1 MSRTTITAQLFSQ
14 GVIEGARDS
23 LVTEQDYAQAITATE
38 RAPTLAQLAKLL
50 VDPHSAFMTER
61 HEKYTNRLIQFMV
74 NRGGVLLSELV
85 ELFKVIELF
94 EERIEKNTV
103 YGECLIEFINLM
115 GGALLKSKTSDE
127 QQYMRVAIDAMEQ
140 LALLLRVPFLNVR
153 KSIIET
159 ILSFWEQ
166 RPNVPIRR
174 VGGGGSGRG
183 GAGMYRT
190 CSKEFHEAVI
200 EHSKVVSTLVQAMPL
215 LQPDEHILAL
225 VVLEQLTR
233 NSAANVASIVS
244 CRGAQLIALLL
255 PEAHKS
261 HVPMLIDI
269 LWHCVQHAQD
279 KTKCIEQ
286 LSARTSISALNAV
299 FERIMKS
306 AHSKAEKETRND
318 LLVLMTQLARHNP
331 SAPFVETSFL
341 REIIS
346 FGCSGE
352 RNLTNSEVDF
362 EFLRMLLTCAVILA
376 EGDGA
381 ALRHVK
387 ATKLLDYLLLPVQQL
402 EERKK
407 ETRSLYQWSGAQKEE
422 LQLLSLQ
429 LLTKLAPRM
438 KDKFVEQ
445 NGCQLLM
452 SFLFWSFQTD
462 YMGHGNSILA
472 MGGRGSAR
480 AQCRFCLRC
489 IRSLCTPLQEDDAT
503 GIIEGFVNEG
513 IVDLLLLTL
522 SNVNGIDQDPASDSF
537 VYIEDDHI
545 DLEIQEDMLVILS
558 LVADINQKEMMN
570 SNLIPILVYYLRTL
584 PGRVVNGVRRQQL
597 LLSVLDCI
605 FSAVLGHEE
614 AEIAF
619 LEKEGAFLLID
630 LLEHLPQEMHSVV
643 LTALIELTENPASM
657 THLMTWRSSQAAK
670 GDQPPLTLVQLLVK
684 LWREEEKRIGAHRGS
699 TGQLTNVDYPMAG
712 AAQIRQSTNHN
723 QSELSPA
730 LAEMGE
736 NVRAKIYC
744 LMFRI
749 GFNDQLPGVTT
760 GDYVTLAL
768 IEKYYD
774 FKVSEVWN
782 EVIDELTQ
790 EGISL
795 IDADS
800 EAAETIKQ
808 AQSERAKGIQNLQ
821 DQLKQAKIMQDKA
834 DEQFLF
840 EKIREK
846 YRQSARLTA
855 RWYDYIERTSN
866 YSKLEAAKAEM
877 SRQIEQSKTRSK
889 ENQKTINHL
898 NRVELNTT
906 TFQGRHMYVEST
918 PSAITRTPDP
928 QY

>member
-1 MSRTTITAQLFSQ
+1 MSF
-14 GVIEGARDS
+14 
-23 LVTEQDYAQAITATE
+23 
-38 RAPTLAQLAKLL
+38 TL
-50 VDPHSAFMTER
+50 
-61 HEKYTNRLIQFMV
+61 
-74 NRGGVLLSELV
+74 
-85 ELFKVIELF
+85 
-94 EERIEKNTV
+94 KNNLV

-352 RNLTNSEVDF
+352 RNL
-362 EFLRMLLTCAVILA
+362 
-376 EGDGA
+376 
-381 ALRHVK
+381 K

-513 IVDLLLLTL
+513 IADLLLLTL
-522 SNVNGIDQDPASDSF
+522 SNVNGIDQDPASNSF

-712 AAQIRQSTNHN
+712 AAQIHQSTNHN

-855 RWYDYIERTSN
+855 RRYDYIERTSN